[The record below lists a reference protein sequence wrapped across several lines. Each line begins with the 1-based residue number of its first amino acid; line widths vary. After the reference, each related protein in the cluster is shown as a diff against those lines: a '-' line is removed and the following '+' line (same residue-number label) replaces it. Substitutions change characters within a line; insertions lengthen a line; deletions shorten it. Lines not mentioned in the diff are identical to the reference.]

1 MMLLG
6 SVPVSLLGF
15 EAGDPVDLFLLAHPK
30 PTSGNIADF
39 LRTYPEDRGDAAQHL
54 LARGVDPKAVSAALS
69 WLEAGE
75 RMKTN
80 WPKIG
85 GMLALASGAASAY
98 HGYRRNDSIGWA
110 AWWFLMGTV
119 FPIFTPVVAVAQGFG
134 KKKG

>member
-15 EAGDPVDLFLLAHPK
+15 EAGAPVDLFLLAHPK

-39 LRTYPEDRGDAAQHL
+39 LRAYPEDRGDAAQHL

-85 GMLALASGAASAY
+85 GILSLASGAASAY

-110 AWWFLMGTV
+110 TVWFIAGSALPV
-119 FPIFTPVVAVAQGFG
+119 FVPVIALAQGFG
-134 KKKG
+134 KSKK